1 MFCHHVHRVFYLHHQ
16 TFVMK
21 FSYSVVRHLLR
32 TGHYSNGFS
41 LLRDAHAGEPGVLML
56 VHLLAQVRC
65 NRRTRK
71 TVPQIVVASKQ
82 NRKPRWLSVFM
93 KQLYMLWSVLHK
105 AARPTSKVS
114 RKETLTG
121 QPLTQG
127 VRRVLVNCG
136 VVTNRP
142 VPLTAKA
149 TSAAQQLWSS
159 MSNHQMAM
167 WFDNWWWK
175 RSTTDPEHPNPSMNL
190 TVFAMLHTTD
200 LCPFPG
206 HPSLVTVLG
215 QLDSAVH
222 STATALRSLNDVTRV
237 SLDAEPEF
245 IRVPL
250 DIKRDNVRSLQFRP
264 LLLTDFT
271 TGGILDLLHILQEIQ
286 DIQRHTRRPMP
297 LIIDM
302 KIHFYLLRFLY
313 GESYVQYNFHEH
325 LSMLPCMYGAWHPYK
340 HTALE
345 VYKPFFPIFAALE
358 NCNLQVGAMVYHH
371 RKLLHIEKVVVALLL
386 VGNSVRVRIQRKLEW
401 LQLAPAS
408 LSSVQVDTT
417 TRWLQGLQ
425 SLLFSYVP
433 ALFALGVQVRYCNSS
448 GRQPGTGQAAH
459 TVLQWS
465 LLLHLFLTGDWDA
478 KTEYV
483 RSLSV
488 TLAVWQEWMSNTLGC
503 FFAEEIGE
511 ALLSRLSA
519 RVKLHPT
526 ALSQPALMD
535 LFLSMPHPRM
545 GTKTLH
551 GKLRTGLCD
560 LFRAR
565 LRRFIAWCTSPQLLF
580 APFTTAKTT
589 AFVGHLP
596 EGHTFPKPIPD
607 SVNEAA
613 LRKVFRKS
621 VLLLLS
627 NRSPPEGVTEY
638 LDQCNF
644 RRDPAEVAQLTSL
657 MERFRTRNGR
667 GKGGGGGARVRVPLM
682 LMMLMHQIGL
692 WG

>member
-32 TGHYSNGFS
+32 TGHYSNGSS
-41 LLRDAHAGEPGVLML
+41 LLRDAHAGEPGVLMS
-56 VHLLAQVRC
+56 VRLLAQDRC

-71 TVPQIVVASKQ
+71 TIPQIVVASKQ
-82 NRKPRWLSVFM
+82 NRKPRWLSVFT

-114 RKETLTG
+114 RKDTLTG

-127 VRRVLVNCG
+127 VRRVLANCG

-175 RSTTDPEHPNPSMNL
+175 RSTIDPEHPNPSMNL

-200 LCPFPG
+200 LCPFPR

-264 LLLTDFT
+264 LLLTDLT
-271 TGGILDLLHILQEIQ
+271 TCGILDLLHILQEIQ

-302 KIHFYLLRFLY
+302 KIHFYLLHFLY
-313 GESYVQYNFHEH
+313 GDSYVQYNFHEH

-345 VYKPFFPIFAALE
+345 IYKAFFPIFAALE

-371 RKLLHIEKVVVALLL
+371 RKLLHIEKVVAALLL

-408 LSSVQVDTT
+408 LSSVQVDTAT
-417 TRWLQGLQ
+417 PVGCKDCSPYCLVM
-425 SLLFSYVP
+425 SL
-433 ALFALGVQVRYCNSS
+433 R
-448 GRQPGTGQAAH
+448 
-459 TVLQWS
+459 
-465 LLLHLFLTGDWDA
+465 FL
-478 KTEYV
+478 
-483 RSLSV
+483 R
-488 TLAVWQEWMSNTLGC
+488 
-503 FFAEEIGE
+503 
-511 ALLSRLSA
+511 
-519 RVKLHPT
+519 
-526 ALSQPALMD
+526 
-535 LFLSMPHPRM
+535 
-545 GTKTLH
+545 
-551 GKLRTGLCD
+551 
-560 LFRAR
+560 
-565 LRRFIAWCTSPQLLF
+565 
-580 APFTTAKTT
+580 
-589 AFVGHLP
+589 
-596 EGHTFPKPIPD
+596 
-607 SVNEAA
+607 
-613 LRKVFRKS
+613 
-621 VLLLLS
+621 
-627 NRSPPEGVTEY
+627 
-638 LDQCNF
+638 
-644 RRDPAEVAQLTSL
+644 
-657 MERFRTRNGR
+657 
-667 GKGGGGGARVRVPLM
+667 
-682 LMMLMHQIGL
+682 
-692 WG
+692 